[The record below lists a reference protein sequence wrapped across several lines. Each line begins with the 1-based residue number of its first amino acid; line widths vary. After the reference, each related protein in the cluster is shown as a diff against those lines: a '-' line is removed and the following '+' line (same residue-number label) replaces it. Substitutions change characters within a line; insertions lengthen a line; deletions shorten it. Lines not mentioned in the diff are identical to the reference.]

1 MLRRNERNL
10 DNIPAGTLGII
21 AIDGCQAMGKEVD
34 HFITTWRHED
44 GHKFMDDV
52 VFSGYQRDSYLVN
65 AHVPRF
71 GSGEAKGVIDE
82 SVRGM
87 DLYTFGRCL
96 QLQPDIFY
104 EWKHKSYVTR

>member
-1 MLRRNERNL
+1 
-10 DNIPAGTLGII
+10 
-21 AIDGCQAMGKEVD
+21 MGKEVD

-87 DLYTFGRCL
+87 VFTLVDVCT
-96 QLQPDIFY
+96 LQPDIFY

>member
-34 HFITTWRHED
+34 HFITT
-44 GHKFMDDV
+44 
-52 VFSGYQRDSYLVN
+52 
-65 AHVPRF
+65 
-71 GSGEAKGVIDE
+71 
-82 SVRGM
+82 
-87 DLYTFGRCL
+87 CL

>member
-44 GHKFMDDV
+44 GHKFM
-52 VFSGYQRDSYLVN
+52 
-65 AHVPRF
+65 
-71 GSGEAKGVIDE
+71 
-82 SVRGM
+82 M
-87 DLYTFGRCL
+87 M
-96 QLQPDIFY
+96 
-104 EWKHKSYVTR
+104 

>member
-65 AHVPRF
+65 AHQSHLWLPRNQNVVHEHLRDKNL
-71 GSGEAKGVIDE
+71 S
-82 SVRGM
+82 
-87 DLYTFGRCL
+87 
-96 QLQPDIFY
+96 DI
-104 EWKHKSYVTR
+104 H